1 MLGFGSKDTDNA
13 ASRPDGY
20 IFEVDTN
27 DFETKVMAASM
38 EIPVIVDFW
47 APWCGP
53 CKQLM
58 PLLEKAVME
67 AKGEVLLAKVNLDEN
82 PELAQA
88 LPVQSVPIVYGFC
101 GSRPV
106 DAFQGMQPESNIKAF
121 VDKLVQAARA
131 NKPEAL
137 DIPETL
143 KTAAEALANNDL
155 SMAQDLYMRI
165 LQQDENNAAAYSGL
179 VRSFIAGGVLDQA
192 ESMIENVPDG
202 MAKSAELAAAR
213 TALELAQKASGV
225 DISALEKAA
234 AAKPEAHQ
242 GRIERAEGQFAVR
255 QKEEAIGTLLA
266 SIERDRNWN
275 EDAARK
281 VLLQFFEAL
290 GHGDPLT
297 IEGRKKLS
305 TILFS

>member
-88 LPVQSVPIVYGFC
+88 LRVQSVPTVYGFF
-101 GSRPV
+101 GGRPV

-234 AAKPEAHQ
+234 AAKPEDHQ
-242 GRIERAEGQFAVR
+242 ARIDLAEGQFAVG
-255 QKEEAIGTLLA
+255 QKEEAIDTLLA